1 MKIVTNQSLSQ
12 TMNTP
17 DHPWQIA
24 YHSGMTSFSDFR
36 AIAQLGMPVGVVATL
51 LTLAQQHLAIPR
63 HLDQGG
69 MAFVDSGAFTAFQKK
84 QEMDWSKVIRAYET
98 IATNTI
104 QPANLS
110 VVAPDVIG
118 DQVETRRLW
127 VLYADSIRKW
137 VGMGVRVIIPLQV
150 GEMSGGE
157 LFEEACAILG
167 TRKLACGIPSN
178 AAAMSHA
185 DCGTIRNS
193 DFHILGRV
201 RMTDELRLKV
211 SAILASNPG
220 ANLTSDA
227 NWLRARTAKIC
238 RIRAHLPAFSGDFES
253 RRMRAVQALL
263 ATEGYPQTR
272 PALPL
277 NQATC

>member
-1 MKIVTNQSLSQ
+1 
-12 TMNTP
+12 
-17 DHPWQIA
+17 
-24 YHSGMTSFSDFR
+24 MTSFSDFR

-63 HLDQGG
+63 HLDQG

-110 VVAPDVIG
+110 VVAPDVVG

-157 LFEEACAILG
+157 LLK
-167 TRKLACGIPSN
+167 KLARSWVRENSP
-178 AAAMSHA
+178 AAFRQ
-185 DCGTIRNS
+185 CRGNEPCR
-193 DFHILGRV
+193 
-201 RMTDELRLKV
+201 LRDDTK
-211 SAILASNPG
+211 
-220 ANLTSDA
+220 
-227 NWLRARTAKIC
+227 
-238 RIRAHLPAFSGDFES
+238 
-253 RRMRAVQALL
+253 
-263 ATEGYPQTR
+263 
-272 PALPL
+272 
-277 NQATC
+277 

>member
-1 MKIVTNQSLSQ
+1 
-12 TMNTP
+12 MNIP
-17 DHPWQIA
+17 DHPWTTA

-36 AIAQLGMPVGVVATL
+36 AIAQLGMPVGEVATL
-51 LTLAQQHLAIPR
+51 LTLAQLHLAIPR

-84 QEMDWSKVIRAYET
+84 QEMDWGKVIRAYET
-98 IATNTI
+98 ITTSTI

-178 AAAMSHA
+178 AAAMNHA

-272 PALPL
+272 PDLPL

>member
-1 MKIVTNQSLSQ
+1 MADCVPLRNDQLFRLSSNSS
-12 TMNTP
+12 TRY
-17 DHPWQIA
+17 A
-24 YHSGMTSFSDFR
+24 SRRGSDPFD
-36 AIAQLGMPVGVVATL
+36 AGPT
-51 LTLAQQHLAIPR
+51 TPR
-63 HLDQGG
+63 HSKTSGSGG

-110 VVAPDVIG
+110 VVAPDVVG